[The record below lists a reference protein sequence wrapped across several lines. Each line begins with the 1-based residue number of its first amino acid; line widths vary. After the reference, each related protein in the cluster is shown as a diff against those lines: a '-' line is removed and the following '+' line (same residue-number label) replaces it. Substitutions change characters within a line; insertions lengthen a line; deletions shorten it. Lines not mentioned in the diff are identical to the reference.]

1 MKTGGGDSEPGIP
14 ELPHE
19 TKLLNNFVENGSLCR
34 MNKAYPTDLPKAT
47 QLLTAIETMNSTDS
61 KSCTNL
67 QRIGSR
73 LFARA
78 PGQAKL
84 TGQRYFVF

>member
-61 KSCTNL
+61 KS
-67 QRIGSR
+67 IR
-73 LFARA
+73 LAAASNSTARTCR
-78 PGQAKL
+78 G
-84 TGQRYFVF
+84 